1 MVRAA
6 AGGRATR
13 ACSCCVDG
21 LLDDKVLMAGGATAA
36 SADSAVKSAELW
48 DPATQA
54 WTALPDMAQ
63 KRFGTA
69 ASVLP
74 SGRVAVVGADN
85 EVRKDGEVFD
95 PVRRAWEPLPE
106 MCGARG
112 SPAAEPV
119 AGGMIVS
126 GRSEAELFDEESGR
140 WRALPHPMAQPLG
153 IAQLV
158 SLPASALQAGA
169 AAAGAGH

>member
-1 MVRAA
+1 MGQGAGGGGEIPYFGNSAGGGRHRMVRAA

-54 WTALPDMAQ
+54 WTGLPDMAQ

-74 SGRVAVVGADN
+74 SGRVAVAPTTRFGRTARCLTRCGKCGSRCRNGA
-85 EVRKDGEVFD
+85 
-95 PVRRAWEPLPE
+95 
-106 MCGARG
+106 
-112 SPAAEPV
+112 
-119 AGGMIVS
+119 
-126 GRSEAELFDEESGR
+126 
-140 WRALPHPMAQPLG
+140 
-153 IAQLV
+153 
-158 SLPASALQAGA
+158 QA
-169 AAAGAGH
+169 